1 MIILFGKCSFSTFTT
16 TTDVISFHKMVHETI
31 NNITKKD
38 DACKNMTKKI
48 FFTVFSECYDSIFFL
63 GSN

>member
-1 MIILFGKCSFSTFTT
+1 
-16 TTDVISFHKMVHETI
+16 MVHETI

>member
-1 MIILFGKCSFSTFTT
+1 
-16 TTDVISFHKMVHETI
+16 MVHETI

-48 FFTVFSECYDSIFFL
+48 FFTVFSECYDSIFFSRKQL
-63 GSN
+63 VPSINAKFTTKGKKIFCI